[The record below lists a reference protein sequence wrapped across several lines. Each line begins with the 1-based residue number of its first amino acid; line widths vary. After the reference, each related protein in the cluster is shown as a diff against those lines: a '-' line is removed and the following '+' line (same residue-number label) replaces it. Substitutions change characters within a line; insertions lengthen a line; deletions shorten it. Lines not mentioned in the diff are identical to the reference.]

1 MIIATCT
8 ALPEPR
14 SWQQLRPRSFTAARL
29 GCCCLLSRAQGLHQ
43 LQALK
48 SEPIRQRTVLQPTPD
63 NNRLN
68 SNNTI
73 ELLFVAVA
81 AAAGRSAAVP
91 NFRCHR
97 LIGSSELAQI
107 AVLSLLVKRS
117 GQIMNCGRD
126 TEITSFAPGLQGC
139 CQIAWP

>member
-1 MIIATCT
+1 MVV
-8 ALPEPR
+8 
-14 SWQQLRPRSFTAARL
+14 
-29 GCCCLLSRAQGLHQ
+29 Q

-48 SEPIRQRTVLQPTPD
+48 TEPIRQRTVLQQTLD
-63 NNRLN
+63 NNMLN
-68 SNNTI
+68 SNITI

-91 NFRCHR
+91 DYRRHR

-117 GQIMNCGRD
+117 QGSSKLGRK
-126 TEITSFAPGLQGC
+126 I
-139 CQIAWP
+139 

>member
-1 MIIATCT
+1 M
-8 ALPEPR
+8 
-14 SWQQLRPRSFTAARL
+14 
-29 GCCCLLSRAQGLHQ
+29 
-43 LQALK
+43 
-48 SEPIRQRTVLQPTPD
+48 
-63 NNRLN
+63 LN
-68 SNNTI
+68 SNIKT

-91 NFRCHR
+91 HFRRHR

-117 GQIMNCGRD
+117 GQIISCGRE
-126 TEITSFAPGLQGC
+126 TEITSFAPGLHGC